1 MKTHVISKI
10 LALPFGQVFKTLQQR
25 IVEHGFLLLHEIDT
39 QAIVTKHGV
48 TIPQL
53 RQLLFFEPKYIAQ
66 IMENDPLAINDIP
79 LKLVIQEIDAQTTQL
94 SFKNP
99 VDSLQDYNLDPSIA
113 TELLDR
119 VQGIVT
125 F

>member
-1 MKTHVISKI
+1 MKINVIDQT
-10 LALPFGQVFKTLQQR
+10 LPLPFGQVYKTLQQR

-39 QAIVTKHGV
+39 QAIVAKHGV
-48 TIPQL
+48 TISQL
-53 RQLLFFEPKYIAQ
+53 KQLLFFEPKYIAQ

-79 LKLVIQEIDAQTTQL
+79 LKLVLQEIDAQTTQL

-99 VDSLQDYNLDPSIA
+99 VGSLQDYGLEA
-113 TELLDR
+113 AMAEELLER
-119 VQGIVT
+119 VQEVIT

>member
-1 MKTHVISKI
+1 
-10 LALPFGQVFKTLQQR
+10 
-25 IVEHGFLLLHEIDT
+25 
-39 QAIVTKHGV
+39 
-48 TIPQL
+48 
-53 RQLLFFEPKYIAQ
+53 FFEPKYIAQ

-99 VDSLQDYNLDPSIA
+99 VGSLQDYNLDPSIA